1 MPMQFQRAERKQVR
15 IKLAMQ
21 GPSGSGKTLGA
32 LVLARGLV
40 GPSGRIALI
49 DTENRS
55 ASLYANDFEFD
66 ALDLEAP
73 YTTEQYMEA
82 VRLAVAGQYDVIIID
97 SLSHAWVGA
106 GGILDRKETMDA
118 GGGNSFANWAKF
130 SKEHGRFVAEL
141 MSAPTMLICTMRS
154 KQEYVVEQNSRGR
167 QEPKKLGMAA
177 VQREGLDY
185 EFSVVFE
192 VGIDHIARAPKD
204 RTGLFEGREF
214 NLRDPAIAAEIRK
227 WMSEGKADAAAPER
241 VTTLAAAE
249 VYGMALPSKKWRGV
263 PLKDIPDD
271 VLRSAALYAH
281 EQPDGMTRLLPLQD
295 AIALVLGDREDKAE
309 EAQRAAAAAQRAVS
323 AQTPPAGVS
332 PEQIQSHAAARAAD
346 GDPPLA
352 GSVAIRSLVPPGSTI
367 EAVPV
372 TPEGIAL
379 TPEWKEPG
387 DSGPSMGEK
396 IPGLDAVSPEAEL
409 RHQALTGYRPDEMDG
424 LSPHSSADDAEQLT
438 QLDAL
443 MGRGG

>member
-1 MPMQFQRAERKQVR
+1 MPMTFQRAERKQVR

-82 VRLAVAGQYDVIIID
+82 VRIAVAEKYDVIIID
-97 SLSHAWVGA
+97 SLSHAWAGS

-249 VYGMALPSKKWRGV
+249 AYGMVLPSKKWRGV
-263 PLKDIPDD
+263 SLKDIPDD
-271 VLRSAALYAH
+271 VLRSAAAYARD
-281 EQPDGMTRLLPLQD
+281 QPDGMTRLLPLQD
-295 AIALVLGDREDKAE
+295 AIALVLGDRERTA
-309 EAQRAAAAAQRAVS
+309 EAQLAAQAG
-323 AQTPPAGVS
+323 TAGVS
-332 PEQIQSHAAARAAD
+332 LEQIQSRATARAAD
-346 GDPPLA
+346 GDPPLTGA
-352 GSVAIRSLVPPGSTI
+352 
-367 EAVPV
+367 V

-379 TPEWKEPG
+379 TPKWKEPG
-387 DSGPSMGEK
+387 DSGPSMGAK
-396 IPGLDAVSPEAEL
+396 IPGLDPPGDDDDDDDGMDTSAEEATSDL
-409 RHQALTGYRPDEMDG
+409 LW
-424 LSPHSSADDAEQLT
+424 PHSSSADAEQQT

-443 MGRGG
+443 MGRGQ